1 MVRVISQYFV
11 SKIVTIVRFHA
22 EFMYCIESV
31 AKTKAEKYI
40 QKLCTQE
47 KLVPV
52 IAVFKSI
59 LGVLIYTHCKYLS
72 MKSAVFIR
80 NIGIYS
86 CT

>member
-1 MVRVISQYFV
+1 MVRIISQYFV

-31 AKTKAEKYI
+31 AKAEKYI

>member
-11 SKIVTIVRFHA
+11 SKIVAIVRFHA

-31 AKTKAEKYI
+31 AKTKAGKYI
-40 QKLCTQE
+40 QKLCTRE
-47 KLVPV
+47 KLLSV

-59 LGVLIYTHCKYLS
+59 LGVLLYTHCKYLS
-72 MKSAVFIR
+72 MKSIVFIH

-86 CT
+86 CM